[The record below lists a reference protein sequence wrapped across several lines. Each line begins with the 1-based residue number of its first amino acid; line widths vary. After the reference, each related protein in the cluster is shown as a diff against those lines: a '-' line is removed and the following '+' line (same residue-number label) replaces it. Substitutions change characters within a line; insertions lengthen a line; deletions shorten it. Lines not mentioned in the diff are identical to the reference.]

1 MNASL
6 SLIAILSLALAHASA
21 FGQDPEAKP
30 YTNLPQAPC
39 QPVVR
44 NACPSSNAAYIP
56 LSTRGKFNLFLR
68 STYSPY
74 TFASGAANATWAQMT
89 GQWYQYGGGMQGWGK
104 RLGATLADT
113 EARRLIQG
121 FALASALHQD
131 PRYFPAAKKGLI
143 PRGWY
148 AATRVLVAKKD
159 DGGATFNSAEI
170 LGALFTSS
178 LENAYYPQ
186 HDRGFGETMSRFIGA
201 LGSDAT
207 SNVLREFWPDIKR
220 IFRKHAPEKIKEIED
235 KLPSHL

>member
-1 MNASL
+1 
-6 SLIAILSLALAHASA
+6 
-21 FGQDPEAKP
+21 
-30 YTNLPQAPC
+30 
-39 QPVVR
+39 
-44 NACPSSNAAYIP
+44 
-56 LSTRGKFNLFLR
+56 
-68 STYSPY
+68 
-74 TFASGAANATWAQMT
+74 
-89 GQWYQYGGGMQGWGK
+89 
-104 RLGATLADT
+104 
-113 EARRLIQG
+113 
-121 FALASALHQD
+121 
-131 PRYFPAAKKGLI
+131 
-143 PRGWY
+143 
-148 AATRVLVAKKD
+148 VLVAKKH